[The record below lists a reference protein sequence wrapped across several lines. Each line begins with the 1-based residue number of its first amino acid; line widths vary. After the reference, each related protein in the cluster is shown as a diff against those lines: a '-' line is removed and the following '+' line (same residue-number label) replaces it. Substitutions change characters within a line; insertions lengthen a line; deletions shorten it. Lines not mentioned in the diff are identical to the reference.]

1 MLCQSKLLGTQSGV
15 FHGFTTRE
23 GGASTGSL
31 SSLNLAWCSGEQ
43 KESLWANWDKVAKAL
58 APELSAASVALL
70 HQVHGNRVV
79 EVSSPK
85 GPFEV
90 VADADGAVTTKKGI
104 ILAVRVADCVPVLL
118 AAPGGVAVAHAGW
131 RGAAAITLGGLGFAA
146 DKVANVNKELGLTIT
161 EINTASASAAGLS
174 FIFDDTA
181 GTVKALASEF
191 GTLDAATFGT
201 QLNVGLISSNMGIS
215 NTEAATLI
223 GSFARMNGG
232 STEIAADMI
241 KTTKE
246 YAKQNNVIPSAALS
260 DLAANAEAFA
270 LFAKEGG
277 KNMIEAAIGA
287 QQLGTS
293 IGTTAR
299 ISEGLLDFENS
310 ITKELELGAILGK
323 NINFNNH
330 TKKQL

>member
-131 RGAAAITLGGLGFAA
+131 RGAAAQVVPEAVRLLVKVTQGHPDQVRAA
-146 DKVANVNKELGLTIT
+146 
-161 EINTASASAAGLS
+161 
-174 FIFDDTA
+174 
-181 GTVKALASEF
+181 
-191 GTLDAATFGT
+191 
-201 QLNVGLISSNMGIS
+201 
-215 NTEAATLI
+215 
-223 GSFARMNGG
+223 
-232 STEIAADMI
+232 
-241 KTTKE
+241 
-246 YAKQNNVIPSAALS
+246 
-260 DLAANAEAFA
+260 
-270 LFAKEGG
+270 
-277 KNMIEAAIGA
+277 
-287 QQLGTS
+287 
-293 IGTTAR
+293 
-299 ISEGLLDFENS
+299 
-310 ITKELELGAILGK
+310 
-323 NINFNNH
+323 
-330 TKKQL
+330 